1 MTQLLTLIEKLA
13 NWKGIA
19 ILLILYLAVFGTI
32 LVTLGQLSELTGGY
46 GVLDFDRGYSY
57 ARVHEVLGS
66 YGTEG
71 MTLNA
76 RIQFLDLFNPAL
88 YSLIAA
94 TLTYLLWNGR
104 GPKWLALVALL
115 GGLGDYLEN
124 VTLFL
129 MARTFPDISESLVSL
144 SSSLSLLKN
153 ILLPIAILP
162 LLVGLILWFFRL
174 VRSRSAGG
182 AS

>member
-1 MTQLLTLIEKLA
+1 MTRLLSLIEKLA

-19 ILLILYLAVFGTI
+19 ILLFLYVAVFGTI
-32 LVTLGQLSELTGGY
+32 LFSLGQLNDLTGGY
-46 GVLDFDRGYSY
+46 TILDFDRGYSY
-57 ARVHEVLGS
+57 ERVHEVLGS
-66 YGTEG
+66 YGAEG
-71 MTLNA
+71 MELNG

-104 GPKWLALVALL
+104 GPKWLPLVALL

-124 VTLFL
+124 VTLYL
-129 MARTFPDISESLVSL
+129 LARSYPDISESLVSL

-162 LLVGLILWFFRL
+162 FLVGLILWIFRL
-174 VRSRSAGG
+174 VRSRLAGD

>member
-1 MTQLLTLIEKLA
+1 MTRILTLIERLA

-19 ILLILYLAVFGTI
+19 LLLFLYAAVFGTI
-32 LVTLGQLSELTGGY
+32 LFTLGQLSELTGGNSI
-46 GVLDFDRGYSY
+46 LDFDRGYSHE
-57 ARVHEVLGS
+57 RVHEVLGS
-66 YGTEG
+66 YGAEG
-71 MTLNA
+71 MALNG

-104 GPKWLALVALL
+104 GPKWLPLVALL

-124 VTLFL
+124 ITLFL
-129 MARTFPDISESLVSL
+129 LARSYPDISESLVSFSSTL
-144 SSSLSLLKN
+144 SMLKN
-153 ILLPIAILP
+153 VLLAIAILP
-162 LLVGLILWFFRL
+162 LLLGLILWIFRL
-174 VRSRSAGG
+174 VRSRPAGD